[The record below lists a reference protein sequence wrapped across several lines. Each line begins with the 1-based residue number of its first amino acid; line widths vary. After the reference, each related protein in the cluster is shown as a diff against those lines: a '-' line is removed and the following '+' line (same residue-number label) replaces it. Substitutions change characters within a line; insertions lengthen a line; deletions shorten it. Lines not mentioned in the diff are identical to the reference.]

1 MNEPRHIWTT
11 GSGLTGIH
19 IEVTPDYPGAKR
31 RTLTEGEEW
40 DALIVRVRTALATP
54 NYTNAMLKADA
65 LRDLLDYFG
74 ETP

>member
-1 MNEPRHIWTT
+1 MSKPKHIYVEPEDAEYLSENSELH
-11 GSGLTGIH
+11 GIR
-19 IEVTPDYPGAKR
+19 Y
-31 RTLTEGEEW
+31 TLTEGEEW